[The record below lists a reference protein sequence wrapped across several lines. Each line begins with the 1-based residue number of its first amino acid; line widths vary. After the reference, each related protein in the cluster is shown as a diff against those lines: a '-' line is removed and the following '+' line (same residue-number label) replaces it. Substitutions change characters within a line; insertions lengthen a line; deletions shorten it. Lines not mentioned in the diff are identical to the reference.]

1 MYSIINRT
9 DGHHNEAGSDNDK
22 PMTSG
27 ITRLIIIQILH
38 VINRL
43 NYLTIDFLYLLNG
56 FQTHHSLMS
65 SIQTYVVLCGI
76 DLQKTL
82 LLCFIKTN

>member
-1 MYSIINRT
+1 MCSIINRT
-9 DGHHNEAGSDNDK
+9 DRHYNQASSDNDK
-22 PMTSG
+22 PMTSKT
-27 ITRLIIIQILH
+27 TRLISIRIHH

-65 SIQTYVVLCGI
+65 SIQTYVVLCSI
-76 DLQKTL
+76 D
-82 LLCFIKTN
+82 